1 MIRRFLVSLL
11 FLVPALSSAH
21 GDEDHGAGSTA
32 ALLTEAAPRAEAQ
45 SELFE
50 VLATPSKGQLVIYL
64 DHSASNEPVKDAR
77 IEIESGTW
85 KAAAGAIES
94 GTYHVAAPQFA
105 TPGSYPLLLTV
116 TAGDDADLL
125 ETTLVVK
132 PLARPTAAASQPSP
146 SRTLLW
152 SVGGALAALLI
163 VAGMLMKRRKSV
175 Q

>member
-1 MIRRFLVSLL
+1 MNRRFLVPL
-11 FLVPALSSAH
+11 FLLLPALSLAH
-21 GDEDHGAGSTA
+21 GDEDHGAGATTA
-32 ALLTEAAPRAEAQ
+32 VLTEAAPRAEAQ
-45 SELFE
+45 TELFE
-50 VLATPSKGQLVIYL
+50 VLATPSNGQLVIYL
-64 DHSASNEPVKDAR
+64 DHSATNEPVKDAR

-85 KAAAGAIES
+85 KGLADAIES

-132 PLARPTAAASQPSP
+132 PVAHQAAAAGLPSP
-146 SRTLLW
+146 SPW
-152 SVGGALAALLI
+152 WWMGGALAALVI
-163 VAGMLMKRRKSV
+163 GAVSLMSRRKKT